1 MNKYAAETFGTFA
14 LVLAGTGAVV
24 IDAVTGGGVSHVGV
38 ALTFGLVVMAMI
50 YAVGDVSGAHLNP
63 AVTFGFWLAGR
74 LPGRCVVPYVLSQ
87 LAGAVT
93 ASLLLRAM
101 FSNRAYLGATLPAGS
116 EWQSFA
122 LEAVLT
128 ALLMFVILCVST
140 GPKEVGVMAGIAVGG
155 VIAFEALFAGPISGA
170 SMNPARSLAPA
181 LVSGH
186 LHSLWVYLA
195 APLLGA
201 AAAVPCWRIT
211 RGRKDEHLT
220 RPVTSRITEAHYVR
234 ND

>member
-1 MNKYAAETFGTFA
+1 MSKYAAEIFGTFA
-14 LVLAGTGAVV
+14 LVFAGTGAVV
-24 IDAVTGGGVSHVGV
+24 IDAVSGGGVTHVGI

-63 AVTFGFWLAGR
+63 AVTVGFWLARR
-74 LPGRCVVPYVLSQ
+74 LPGRRVAPYVLSQ
-87 LAGAVT
+87 VTGAML
-93 ASLLLRAM
+93 ASLLLRSM

-116 EWQSFA
+116 DWQSFA

-128 ALLMFVILCVST
+128 AVLMFVILCVST

-155 VIAFEALFAGPISGA
+155 VIGFEAMFAGPISGA

-186 LHSLWVYLA
+186 LQSLWVYLA
-195 APLLGA
+195 APLLGSA
-201 AAAVPCWRIT
+201 IAVPCWRIT
-211 RGRKDEHLT
+211 RGRINGNVADRREA
-220 RPVTSRITEAHYVR
+220 RIREVQHVEG
-234 ND
+234 N